1 MPSQQPTVTGLH
13 SDSRGCISQRDLV
26 RLRLQRLGVRN
37 NPFYRIVA
45 ADSRSP
51 RDGKHLELLGAQ
63 QSWVFEEIVCVPL
76 SACATARVW
85 CNVVPEYQ
93 PRTRTHVAGT
103 YNPRPNNF
111 NEKVI
116 TLNFDRIKHWL
127 VVGAQP
133 SVYPYV
139 ECGLSGR

>member
-1 MPSQQPTVTGLH
+1 MGGYRTEGEGGKMNPGNLWRSTAGLLGAAA
-13 SDSRGCISQRDLV
+13 SGMLKQACPGTQRDLV

-51 RDGKHLELLGAQ
+51 RDGKHLELLG
-63 QSWVFEEIVCVPL
+63 
-76 SACATARVW
+76 
-85 CNVVPEYQ
+85 
-93 PRTRTHVAGT
+93 T

-111 NEKVI
+111 SEKVI

-133 SVYPYV
+133 SERVAKILGAPI
-139 ECGLSGR
+139 C